1 MKKYAIWKDK
11 KVVGYIEMTEEQ
23 RNIINSI
30 QDIGI
35 YIGFDKAT
43 RPEMYC
49 KYDGTEENFE
59 CTEHDC
65 ESCPVYM
72 MQ

>member
-1 MKKYAIWKDK
+1 MVKYAIWKDK
-11 KVVGYIEMTEEQ
+11 NVVGYIEMTEEQ
-23 RNIINSI
+23 RNTINSI
-30 QDIGI
+30 HNIGI
-35 YIGFDKAT
+35 YIGFDKVT

-49 KYDGTEENFE
+49 KYDTAEENFE

-65 ESCPVYM
+65 ENCPVHM